1 MSVFSYN
8 DLSYELIDN
17 SYINI
22 VPGSNPTGILT
33 IPAEI
38 SHLGT
43 VYPVQNINQNA
54 FINNSNITYL
64 DCSNSNIITIYEN
77 AFRGCSNL
85 TSINFLNC
93 VSLTTIK
100 NSAFRDCTSL
110 LSIDLSSCTNL
121 TTILNDSFRNCSSI
135 EYIDLTNCNKITN
148 IRYSVFRN
156 NTNLTDVKLTNCS
169 GLISIE
175 NDVFRDCPN
184 LINIDFTGCTS
195 LEEIIWSTFRDC
207 STLETINLIDCL
219 NLNLKGNDVFNGCT
233 SLKNIYFGCQ
243 DPPTVGNN
251 TFLNID
257 VSAVVYAY
265 ENSNFLPFFDVTG
278 ANIPVRY
285 MSRFTGYYNDLSYEL
300 IDNSYINIVGGN
312 PTGILTI
319 PSTIIHNT
327 KIYPVNEIS
336 TNSFLNNSAITSLNA
351 SSSNLKY
358 IRNSAFYNAY
368 NIATIDLSGS
378 NDLIEIENNAFQAVF
393 NVRSINFTGCY
404 SLTTIGSS
412 SLGNGN
418 SNPNNHNKGLTSL
431 DFTDCYKLS
440 SIGDNVFQNDVSLN
454 SITFGS
460 LNPPTIG
467 VSIFDNIDPNAV
479 VYVNW
484 WSNFGTTF
492 GTNPSLPVVK
502 LYNDITYQNN
512 NDIFVNIILYDSNL
526 EFALGNENI
535 LNGTLILPNYINDI
549 PLRNLKP
556 FTSTSLGTGVGF
568 VNLIRHVNFQ
578 NLTNLSQILFGCF
591 QYCTNIISVN
601 FSGCSGLTTIDEYTF
616 NGCTNLTSVDLS
628 GCTSLATIGSNA
640 FKNCTNLVDL
650 DLNVCTSLTSIGENA
665 FENCTSLEDID
676 ITNLTNLSTFN
687 DSLFKNSGIKSIIIP
702 ASLTQHGDP
711 TFENCHNLKK
721 ITYLGPCPPD
731 LNTIGLSLSTTPYKG
746 LPADAKIYIYYKY
759 SITNPEN
766 NGPGPYFKTEYVRGS
781 TIPVIIIDPPEST
794 KHCCPSKPILD
805 KSHSTYKEGQ
815 NASKI
820 FTRINESRYSRVKR
834 RIHISQSNFTNI
846 CDPRIKINIDINTD
860 IQNNQSHLDNI
871 NRLNNSINC
880 TNRKRFGAFLAG
892 LKNA

>member
-1 MSVFSYN
+1 MTKYTIN
-8 DLSYELIDN
+8 
-17 SYINI
+17 NI
-22 VPGSNPTGILT
+22 VYEIIGSTNVRIVGGTPNGTLT
-33 IPAEI
+33 IPQTVDISGTTYTVISIFNEAFNNNQNITSVDASNSNLIDIFHKAFGNCNNISSVNFSNSNSLVNIYPESFINNTSLTSVNFSGCNQLSTIKQRAFKDCSLNSVDFTDCSINILGFHLFGNNRKLSSITFGNVNPPEFYKNGSPTIDISFGLNIGLENAEPTLIYAYNYSNFDISFGGFNTRYIYGNTGINYEIVDSSFISIIDGHVSGDLIIPATIPQGSSVINYEVQEI
-38 SHLGT
+38 SS
-43 VYPVQNINQNA
+43 NA
-54 FINNSNITYL
+54 FSNNSNIT
-64 DCSNSNIITIYEN
+64 I
-77 AFRGCSNL
+77 
-85 TSINFLNC
+85 
-93 VSLTTIK
+93 
-100 NSAFRDCTSL
+100 
-110 LSIDLSSCTNL
+110 
-121 TTILNDSFRNCSSI
+121 
-135 EYIDLTNCNKITN
+135 
-148 IRYSVFRN
+148 
-156 NTNLTDVKLTNCS
+156 
-169 GLISIE
+169 
-175 NDVFRDCPN
+175 
-184 LINIDFTGCTS
+184 
-195 LEEIIWSTFRDC
+195 
-207 STLETINLIDCL
+207 
-219 NLNLKGNDVFNGCT
+219 
-233 SLKNIYFGCQ
+233 
-243 DPPTVGNN
+243 
-251 TFLNID
+251 
-257 VSAVVYAY
+257 
-265 ENSNFLPFFDVTG
+265 
-278 ANIPVRY
+278 
-285 MSRFTGYYNDLSYEL
+285 
-300 IDNSYINIVGGN
+300 
-312 PTGILTI
+312 
-319 PSTIIHNT
+319 
-327 KIYPVNEIS
+327 
-336 TNSFLNNSAITSLNA
+336 LNA

-358 IRNSAFYNAY
+358 IRNRAFYNAY
-368 NIATIDLSGS
+368 NIATIDFSGS

-431 DFTDCYKLS
+431 DFTDCYNLS
-440 SIGDNVFQNDVSLN
+440 SMGDYVFQNDVSLN

-467 VSIFDNIDPNAV
+467 ESIFYNIHPNAV
-479 VYVNW
+479 IYVNW

-568 VNLIRHVNFQ
+568 VNLIRHVNFE

-616 NGCTNLTSVDLS
+616 NGCTNLTSVELS

-640 FKNCTNLVDL
+640 FKNCTNLVDI

-665 FENCTSLEDID
+665 FENCASLEDID

-711 TFENCHNLKK
+711 TFENCHNLKR